1 MKKYMVLTMLAVT
14 LGGALTGCGAGKD
27 IGQEEAEKIA
37 FQDAGIRET
46 DTSRLRVSREQDDG
60 RKSYEIEFDAGNK
73 EYSYEIQAS
82 DGTILSSD
90 VETIQQNLPVENQQT
105 AQNQQTAENQQTA
118 QNQQTAENQQTT
130 QNQQTAENQQ
140 TVQTPVPQTQT
151 PAVSEADAKKAA
163 LDRVPGAAEQDLRME
178 LEYDDG
184 RYIYEGD
191 IYYQQ
196 KEYEFEIDANNGSF
210 LKWSEERD

>member
-1 MKKYMVLTMLAVT
+1 MKKYMVLTMLVVT

-37 FQDAGIRET
+37 FQDAGIQKT
-46 DTSRLRVSREQDDG
+46 DTSRLRVSRELDDG

-90 VETIQQNLPVENQQT
+90 VETIQQNIQTENQQA
-105 AQNQQTAENQQTA
+105 AQNPQTAETQQP
-118 QNQQTAENQQTT
+118 AENQQTT
-130 QNQQTAENQQ
+130 EAPAS
-140 TVQTPVPQTQT
+140 QTPT

>member
-14 LGGALTGCGAGKD
+14 LGGVLTGCGAGKD

-37 FQDAGIRET
+37 FQDAGIQKT

-90 VETIQQNLPVENQQT
+90 VETIQQNIQTENQQT
-105 AQNQQTAENQQTA
+105 AQNQQPAETQQP
-118 QNQQTAENQQTT
+118 AENQQTT
-130 QNQQTAENQQ
+130 EAPAS
-140 TVQTPVPQTQT
+140 QTPT

>member
-37 FQDAGIRET
+37 FQDAGIQET
-46 DTSRLRVSREQDDG
+46 DTSRLRVSRELDDG

-90 VETIQQNLPVENQQT
+90 VETIQQNIQTENQQA
-105 AQNQQTAENQQTA
+105 AQNPQP
-118 QNQQTAENQQTT
+118 AENQQTT
-130 QNQQTAENQQ
+130 EAP
-140 TVQTPVPQTQT
+140 VSQTPT

>member
-1 MKKYMVLTMLAVT
+1 MKKYIVLTMLAVT

-37 FQDAGIRET
+37 FQDAGIQET

-82 DGTILSSD
+82 GGTILSSD
-90 VETIQQNLPVENQQT
+90 VETIQQNIQTENQQA
-105 AQNQQTAENQQTA
+105 AQNPQTAETQQP
-118 QNQQTAENQQTT
+118 AENQQTT
-130 QNQQTAENQQ
+130 EAPAS
-140 TVQTPVPQTQT
+140 QTPT

>member
-37 FQDAGIRET
+37 FQDAGIQET

-82 DGTILSSD
+82 GGTILSSD
-90 VETIQQNLPVENQQT
+90 VETIQQNIQTENQQA
-105 AQNQQTAENQQTA
+105 AQNPQTAETQQP
-118 QNQQTAENQQTT
+118 AENQQTT
-130 QNQQTAENQQ
+130 EAPAF
-140 TVQTPVPQTQT
+140 QTPT

>member
-1 MKKYMVLTMLAVT
+1 MKKYMVLTMLAVI

-37 FQDAGIRET
+37 FQDAGIQET

-82 DGTILSSD
+82 GGTILSSD
-90 VETIQQNLPVENQQT
+90 VETIQQNIQTENQQA
-105 AQNQQTAENQQTA
+105 AQNPQTAATQQP
-118 QNQQTAENQQTT
+118 AENQQTT
-130 QNQQTAENQQ
+130 EAPAS
-140 TVQTPVPQTQT
+140 QTPT

-184 RYIYEGD
+184 RYVYEGD

>member
-37 FQDAGIRET
+37 FQDAGIQET

-90 VETIQQNLPVENQQT
+90 VETIQQNIQTENQQA
-105 AQNQQTAENQQTA
+105 AQNPQTAETQQP
-118 QNQQTAENQQTT
+118 AENQQTT
-130 QNQQTAENQQ
+130 EAP
-140 TVQTPVPQTQT
+140 VSQTPT

>member
-1 MKKYMVLTMLAVT
+1 MWKPSAKYP
-14 LGGALTGCGAGKD
+14 D
-27 IGQEEAEKIA
+27 
-37 FQDAGIRET
+37 REPA
-46 DTSRLRVSREQDDG
+46 DHR
-60 RKSYEIEFDAGNK
+60 
-73 EYSYEIQAS
+73 
-82 DGTILSSD
+82 SSGFPD
-90 VETIQQNLPVENQQT
+90 SNT
-105 AQNQQTAENQQTA
+105 
-118 QNQQTAENQQTT
+118 
-130 QNQQTAENQQ
+130 
-140 TVQTPVPQTQT
+140 
-151 PAVSEADAKKAA
+151 AVSEADAKKAA

>member
-14 LGGALTGCGAGKD
+14 LGGVLTGCGAGKD

-37 FQDAGIRET
+37 FQDAGIQET

-90 VETIQQNLPVENQQT
+90 VETIQQNIQTENQQA
-105 AQNQQTAENQQTA
+105 AQNPQP
-118 QNQQTAENQQTT
+118 AENQQTT
-130 QNQQTAENQQ
+130 EAP
-140 TVQTPVPQTQT
+140 VSQTPT

-163 LDRVPGAAEQDLRME
+163 LDRVPGAVEQDLRME

>member
-1 MKKYMVLTMLAVT
+1 MKKYMVLTMLVVT

-37 FQDAGIRET
+37 FHDAGIQKT
-46 DTSRLRVSREQDDG
+46 DTSRLRVSRELDDG

-90 VETIQQNLPVENQQT
+90 VETIQQNIQTENQQA
-105 AQNQQTAENQQTA
+105 AQNPQTAETQQP
-118 QNQQTAENQQTT
+118 AENQQTT
-130 QNQQTAENQQ
+130 EAPAS
-140 TVQTPVPQTQT
+140 QTPT

>member
-1 MKKYMVLTMLAVT
+1 MKKYIVLTMLAVT
-14 LGGALTGCGAGKD
+14 LGGVLTGCGAGKD

-37 FQDAGIRET
+37 FQDAGIQET
-46 DTSRLRVSREQDDG
+46 DTSRLRVSRELDDG
-60 RKSYEIEFDAGNK
+60 RKSYEIEFDSGNK
-73 EYSYEIQAS
+73 EYSYEIQVS

-90 VETIQQNLPVENQQT
+90 VETIQQNIQTENQQT
-105 AQNQQTAENQQTA
+105 AQNQQPAETRQP
-118 QNQQTAENQQTT
+118 AENQQTT
-130 QNQQTAENQQ
+130 EAPAS
-140 TVQTPVPQTQT
+140 QTPT

-163 LDRVPGAAEQDLRME
+163 LDRVPGAVERDLRME

-184 RYIYEGD
+184 RYVYEGD

>member
-37 FQDAGIRET
+37 FQDAGIQET

-90 VETIQQNLPVENQQT
+90 VETIQQNIQTENQQA
-105 AQNQQTAENQQTA
+105 AQNPQTAETQQP
-118 QNQQTAENQQTT
+118 AENQQTT
-130 QNQQTAENQQ
+130 EAPAS
-140 TVQTPVPQTQT
+140 QTPT

-184 RYIYEGD
+184 RYVYEGD

>member
-1 MKKYMVLTMLAVT
+1 MKKYMVLTMLVVT

-37 FQDAGIRET
+37 FQDAGIQKT

-82 DGTILSSD
+82 GGTILSSD
-90 VETIQQNLPVENQQT
+90 VETIQQNIQTENQQA
-105 AQNQQTAENQQTA
+105 AQNPQTAETQQP
-118 QNQQTAENQQTT
+118 AENQQTT
-130 QNQQTAENQQ
+130 EAPAS
-140 TVQTPVPQTQT
+140 QTPT

>member
-1 MKKYMVLTMLAVT
+1 MKKYIVLTMLAVT

-37 FQDAGIRET
+37 FQDAGIQET
-46 DTSRLRVSREQDDG
+46 DTSRLRVSRELDDG

-90 VETIQQNLPVENQQT
+90 VETIQQNIQTENQQT
-105 AQNQQTAENQQTA
+105 AQNQQSSETRQP
-118 QNQQTAENQQTT
+118 AENQQTT
-130 QNQQTAENQQ
+130 EAPAS
-140 TVQTPVPQTQT
+140 QTPT

-163 LDRVPGAAEQDLRME
+163 LDRVPGAVEQDLRME

>member
-14 LGGALTGCGAGKD
+14 LGGVLTGCGAGKD

-37 FQDAGIRET
+37 FQDAGIQET

-90 VETIQQNLPVENQQT
+90 VETIQQNIQTENQQA
-105 AQNQQTAENQQTA
+105 AQNPQTAETQQP
-118 QNQQTAENQQTT
+118 AENQQTT
-130 QNQQTAENQQ
+130 EAP
-140 TVQTPVPQTQT
+140 VSQTPT

>member
-1 MKKYMVLTMLAVT
+1 MKKYIVLTMLAVT
-14 LGGALTGCGAGKD
+14 LGGVLTGCGAGKD

-37 FQDAGIRET
+37 FQDAGIQET

-90 VETIQQNLPVENQQT
+90 VETIQQNIQTENQQT
-105 AQNQQTAENQQTA
+105 AQNQQSSETRQP
-118 QNQQTAENQQTT
+118 AENQQTT
-130 QNQQTAENQQ
+130 EAP
-140 TVQTPVPQTQT
+140 VSQTPT

>member
-37 FQDAGIRET
+37 FQDAGIQET

-82 DGTILSSD
+82 GGTILSSD
-90 VETIQQNLPVENQQT
+90 VETIQQNIQTENQQA
-105 AQNQQTAENQQTA
+105 AQNPQTAETQQP
-118 QNQQTAENQQTT
+118 AENQQTT
-130 QNQQTAENQQ
+130 EAPAS
-140 TVQTPVPQTQT
+140 QTPT

-184 RYIYEGD
+184 RYVYEGD

>member
-37 FQDAGIRET
+37 FQDAGIQET
-46 DTSRLRVSREQDDG
+46 DTSRLRVSRELDDG

-90 VETIQQNLPVENQQT
+90 VETIQQNIQTENQQT
-105 AQNQQTAENQQTA
+105 AQNQQPAETQQP
-118 QNQQTAENQQTT
+118 AENQQTT
-130 QNQQTAENQQ
+130 EAPAS
-140 TVQTPVPQTQT
+140 QTPT

>member
-14 LGGALTGCGAGKD
+14 LGGVLTGCGAGKD

-37 FQDAGIRET
+37 FQDAGIQET

-90 VETIQQNLPVENQQT
+90 VETIQQNIQTENQQ
-105 AQNQQTAENQQTA
+105 AA
-118 QNQQTAENQQTT
+118 
-130 QNQQTAENQQ
+130 
-140 TVQTPVPQTQT
+140 PVSYTHLTLPT
-151 PAVSEADAKKAA
+151 
-163 LDRVPGAAEQDLRME
+163 
-178 LEYDDG
+178 
-184 RYIYEGD
+184 
-191 IYYQQ
+191 
-196 KEYEFEIDANNGSF
+196 N
-210 LKWSEERD
+210 

>member
-14 LGGALTGCGAGKD
+14 LGGVLTGCGAGKD

-37 FQDAGIRET
+37 FQDAGIQET

-60 RKSYEIEFDAGNK
+60 RKSYEIEFDAENK

-90 VETIQQNLPVENQQT
+90 VETIQQNIQTENQQA
-105 AQNQQTAENQQTA
+105 AQNPQP
-118 QNQQTAENQQTT
+118 AENQQTT
-130 QNQQTAENQQ
+130 EAP
-140 TVQTPVPQTQT
+140 VSQTPT

>member
-14 LGGALTGCGAGKD
+14 LGGVLTGCGAGKD

-37 FQDAGIRET
+37 FQDAGIQET
-46 DTSRLRVSREQDDG
+46 DTSRLRVSRELDDG
-60 RKSYEIEFDAGNK
+60 RKSYEIEFDSGNK

-90 VETIQQNLPVENQQT
+90 VETIQQNIQTENQQT
-105 AQNQQTAENQQTA
+105 AQNQQPAETRQP
-118 QNQQTAENQQTT
+118 AENQQTT
-130 QNQQTAENQQ
+130 EAPAS
-140 TVQTPVPQTQT
+140 QTPT

-163 LDRVPGAAEQDLRME
+163 LDRVPGAVEQDLRME

-184 RYIYEGD
+184 RYVYEGD

-210 LKWSEERD
+210 LKWSEERDKKARKFNSH

>member
-37 FQDAGIRET
+37 FQDAGIQET
-46 DTSRLRVSREQDDG
+46 DTSRLRVSKEQDDG

-90 VETIQQNLPVENQQT
+90 VETIQQNIQTENQQA
-105 AQNQQTAENQQTA
+105 AQNPQTAETQQP
-118 QNQQTAENQQTT
+118 AENQQTT
-130 QNQQTAENQQ
+130 EAPAS
-140 TVQTPVPQTQT
+140 QTPT

>member
-1 MKKYMVLTMLAVT
+1 MKKYMVLTMLVVT

-37 FQDAGIRET
+37 FQDAGIQET

-82 DGTILSSD
+82 GGTILSSD
-90 VETIQQNLPVENQQT
+90 VETIQQNIQTENQQA
-105 AQNQQTAENQQTA
+105 AQNPQTAETQQP
-118 QNQQTAENQQTT
+118 AENQQTT
-130 QNQQTAENQQ
+130 EAPAS
-140 TVQTPVPQTQT
+140 QTPT

>member
-14 LGGALTGCGAGKD
+14 LGGVLTGCGAGKD

-37 FQDAGIRET
+37 FQDAGIQET

-90 VETIQQNLPVENQQT
+90 VETIQQNIQT
-105 AQNQQTAENQQTA
+105 
-118 QNQQTAENQQTT
+118 ENQQTT
-130 QNQQTAENQQ
+130 EAP
-140 TVQTPVPQTQT
+140 VSQTPT
-151 PAVSEADAKKAA
+151 PAVSEADSKKAA

>member
-37 FQDAGIRET
+37 FQDAGIQET

-90 VETIQQNLPVENQQT
+90 VETIQQNIQTENQQA
-105 AQNQQTAENQQTA
+105 AQNPQTAETQQP
-118 QNQQTAENQQTT
+118 AENQQTT
-130 QNQQTAENQQ
+130 EAPAS
-140 TVQTPVPQTQT
+140 QTPT

>member
-37 FQDAGIRET
+37 FQDAGIQET
-46 DTSRLRVSREQDDG
+46 DTSRLRVSRELDDG

-90 VETIQQNLPVENQQT
+90 VETIQQNIQTENQQA
-105 AQNQQTAENQQTA
+105 AQNPQTAETQQP
-118 QNQQTAENQQTT
+118 AENQQTT
-130 QNQQTAENQQ
+130 EAPAS
-140 TVQTPVPQTQT
+140 QTPT

-184 RYIYEGD
+184 RYVYEGD

>member
-1 MKKYMVLTMLAVT
+1 MKKYMVLTMLVVT

-37 FQDAGIRET
+37 FQDAGIQET

-90 VETIQQNLPVENQQT
+90 VETIQQNIQTENQQA
-105 AQNQQTAENQQTA
+105 AQNPQTAATQQP
-118 QNQQTAENQQTT
+118 AENQQTT
-130 QNQQTAENQQ
+130 EAPAS
-140 TVQTPVPQTQT
+140 QTPT

>member
-37 FQDAGIRET
+37 FQDAGIQET

-82 DGTILSSD
+82 GGTILSSD
-90 VETIQQNLPVENQQT
+90 VETIQQNIQTENQQA
-105 AQNQQTAENQQTA
+105 AQNPQTAETQQP
-118 QNQQTAENQQTT
+118 AENQQTT
-130 QNQQTAENQQ
+130 EAPAS
-140 TVQTPVPQTQT
+140 QTPT

>member
-37 FQDAGIRET
+37 FQDAGIQKT
-46 DTSRLRVSREQDDG
+46 DTSRLRVSRELDDG

-82 DGTILSSD
+82 GGTILSSD
-90 VETIQQNLPVENQQT
+90 VETIQQNIQTENQQA
-105 AQNQQTAENQQTA
+105 AQNPQTAETQQP
-118 QNQQTAENQQTT
+118 AENQQTT
-130 QNQQTAENQQ
+130 EAPAS
-140 TVQTPVPQTQT
+140 QTPT

>member
-1 MKKYMVLTMLAVT
+1 MKKYIVLTMLAVT
-14 LGGALTGCGAGKD
+14 LGGVLTGCGAGKD

-37 FQDAGIRET
+37 FQDAGIQET
-46 DTSRLRVSREQDDG
+46 DTSRLRVSRELDDG
-60 RKSYEIEFDAGNK
+60 RKSYEIEFDSGNK

-90 VETIQQNLPVENQQT
+90 VETIQQNIQTENQQT
-105 AQNQQTAENQQTA
+105 AQNQQPAETRQP
-118 QNQQTAENQQTT
+118 AENQQTT
-130 QNQQTAENQQ
+130 EAPAS
-140 TVQTPVPQTQT
+140 QTPT

-184 RYIYEGD
+184 RYVYEGD

>member
-1 MKKYMVLTMLAVT
+1 MKKYIVLTMLAVT
-14 LGGALTGCGAGKD
+14 LGGVLTGCGAGKD

-37 FQDAGIRET
+37 FQDAGIQET
-46 DTSRLRVSREQDDG
+46 DTSRLRVSRELDDG

-90 VETIQQNLPVENQQT
+90 VETIQQNIQTENQQP
-105 AQNQQTAENQQTA
+105 
-118 QNQQTAENQQTT
+118 AENQQTT
-130 QNQQTAENQQ
+130 EAPAS
-140 TVQTPVPQTQT
+140 QTPT

-163 LDRVPGAAEQDLRME
+163 LDRVPGAVEQDLRME

-184 RYIYEGD
+184 RYVYEGD